1 MGRRI
6 LRCRT
11 WPLGVS
17 PLSALQ
23 KAHPYSLPG
32 KPLQTLEQI
41 IIRQPS
47 REQRKRTCGQVSK
60 RNLLHSDTV
69 GRKLCRLRRND
80 DYHCNGAGNRQSK
93 GTTERNLDGGRLRPL
108 LALYG
113 AGCTHFL

>member
-17 PLSALQ
+17 PLSGLQ

-80 DYHCNGAGNRQSK
+80 DYHCNGAGIDSLK
-93 GTTERNLDGGRLRPL
+93 ARLKETWMAGDYDRFSR
-108 LALYG
+108 YMEQG
-113 AGCTHFL
+113 ARIFY